1 MKKAFRFLFTSALFM
16 AMGVTSCGGTIPAR
30 TNTSE
35 GDIVESVK
43 FQGIEQTKMNLEMG
57 ESIELIPVITYKEG
71 KSGPV
76 TPIWRNTNSKVVTLL
91 ENSATAI
98 GYGQTTVSVIAGY
111 AMCTLTIKVNKPE
124 EPVSHT
130 FELSDSLKSFN
141 IGDTY
146 TLFAFYDNVSVDPEW
161 FSSEESVASVTSEGL
176 VTALSA
182 GSTVISA
189 SYQDMNASC
198 NVTVR
203 EEGHEFVLEV
213 SPKQVSL
220 QVGGTQQLSVTTSE
234 PALIGYSSSNETVA
248 TVSETGLITA
258 LKDGSAT
265 ITVSANGV
273 SEYVYVDVSSGEGR
287 KDATVYFFLDYNN
300 YDLEDD
306 SVYLACFKWYRNRPL
321 ATSGD
326 IPANPTKAPDPAF
339 PIFLGWSSKAIID
352 STDDLWD
359 MENDTIGTDYILFLF
374 GIWVAE

>member
-16 AMGVTSCGGTIPAR
+16 AMGVTSCGSTIPAR

-43 FQGIEQTKMNLEMG
+43 FQGIEQAKMNLEMG
-57 ESIELIPVITYKEG
+57 ESIELIPEITYKEG

-98 GYGQTTVSVIAGY
+98 GYGQATVSVIAGY

-161 FSSEESVASVTSEGL
+161 YSSEESVASVTSEGL

-189 SYQDMNASC
+189 SYQGMDASC
-198 NVTVR
+198 DVTVR

-248 TVSETGLITA
+248 TVSSTGLITA